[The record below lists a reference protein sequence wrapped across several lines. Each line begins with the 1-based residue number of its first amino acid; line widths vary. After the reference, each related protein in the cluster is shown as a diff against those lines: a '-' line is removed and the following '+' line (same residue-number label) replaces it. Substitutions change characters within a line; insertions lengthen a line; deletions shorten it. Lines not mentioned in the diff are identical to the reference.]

1 MDDIIILLK
10 TEEHKT
16 KLMTQDGSEK
26 TILVLLFHLYFCKNI
41 SKFAYVT
48 WFGEEGEDYMMPIT
62 ILGSSVL
69 TLNLISYYFVFRR
82 REETVC
88 RKWKLCRIFHFNYD
102 VAIFIITI
110 LIYPLAAVYM
120 TKMQYKNQDGLDYS
134 HDRKDSI
141 GFGINE
147 MNDSSPDPQDENF
160 NEQVETTTNI
170 LIDNVLNIRS
180 GFISLMNMGKNSSEL
195 VGTPQNEYNAVT
207 TKPILQKPL
216 ENYGLFIFLTILCI
230 VSQLIVVLSL
240 GWSEIVKY
248 KIRTSPP
255 PPIVMDELNGN
266 AVIIQ

>member
-1 MDDIIILLK
+1 MNAGLEHFEIL
-10 TEEHKT
+10 
-16 KLMTQDGSEK
+16 
-26 TILVLLFHLYFCKNI
+26 I
-41 SKFAYVT
+41 SIYQIAYVA
-48 WFGEEGEDYMMPIT
+48 WFNEEGKDYMMPIT

-69 TLNLISYYFVFRR
+69 TLNLISYYFVFSR
-82 REETVC
+82 RERLFAENG
-88 RKWKLCRIFHFNYD
+88 NYAEYFILIMLD

-110 LIYPLAAVYM
+110 IIYPLAAVYI
-120 TKMQYKNQDGLDYS
+120 TELQYKNQDGLDYS
-134 HDRKDSI
+134 HDRKDST
-141 GFGINE
+141 GLGING
-147 MNDSSPDPQDENF
+147 MNDSSPDTQDETF

-180 GFISLMNMGKNSSEL
+180 GFISLLNIGKNSSEL

-207 TKPILQKPL
+207 TKTLHQPL

-230 VSQLIVVLSL
+230 VSQFIVVLSL
-240 GWSEIVKY
+240 GWNEIVKY